1 MIPAAVSIAED
12 LEKMKE
18 MVRDTEKTK
27 ELITKMLPND
37 VARQLKS
44 GTYVAPKEYENVTIY
59 FSDIIGFTTLAS
71 ELKPKQVLLHIDH

>member
-1 MIPAAVSIAED
+1 
-12 LEKMKE
+12 
-18 MVRDTEKTK
+18 
-27 ELITKMLPND
+27 MLPND

-71 ELKPKQVLLHIDH
+71 ELKPKQVLLHIDD